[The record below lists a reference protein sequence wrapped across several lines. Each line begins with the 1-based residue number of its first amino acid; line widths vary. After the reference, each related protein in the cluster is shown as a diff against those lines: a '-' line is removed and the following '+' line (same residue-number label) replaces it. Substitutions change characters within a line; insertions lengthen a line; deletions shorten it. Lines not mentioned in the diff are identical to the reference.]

1 MSSGTITEGDVDPLV
16 PANVAHNDRT
26 IAYVRNMT
34 SPMLGV
40 VAGTLGLRSWHG
52 FLFYLLASGSVSTLL
67 VVLLMQARPGRY
79 VRPSYTPWTEGLLPG
94 VTSYMLAWTL
104 FYGLVHGNVLSIP
117 TPLLSCSSPSRERE
131 KNGWDCGGKNCKGK
145 ELLISNDSVRL
156 RFDGMI

>member
-1 MSSGTITEGDVDPLV
+1 MDPLV
-16 PANVAHNDRT
+16 PANVAHNDRI

-104 FYGLVHGNVLSIP
+104 FYGLVHGNVLPIP
-117 TPLLSCSSPSRERE
+117 SPLLSLSLSFF
-131 KNGWDCGGKNCKGK
+131 
-145 ELLISNDSVRL
+145 L
-156 RFDGMI
+156 